1 MLQNLDRL
9 KVFYH
14 VFARGS
20 VISAA
25 KNLNVSQSAVSQSLQ
40 KLESEIKS
48 PLFTRLHKQLV
59 PTAAGERLFA
69 IVKPFMAELDICI
82 KTFEQAKD
90 QPFGEL
96 RIGAPVE
103 FGKVYF
109 PAIVAAF
116 RKQFP
121 DVTFYLKLGNPG
133 TLLPMLK
140 KGQIDFA
147 LLDKFQTQSQYFG
160 DLGVYHFHP
169 VAEEKI
175 ILACSK
181 QFYAKSI
188 KNDHSF
194 KHLILQNFISYRQD
208 AQNIKSWFKHHFNKS
223 NIHLNSVLTVDSH
236 QAIIS
241 AIQHHVGMGIIASHI
256 VSEEIQRGKIVGIK
270 ISKSEIR
277 NQISLTQLQ
286 DKIPTLTEKIFIKF
300 LLKEIELIGLQIE
313 GKRSAKRTGSHLK

>member
-1 MLQNLDRL
+1 MLMFQSLDRL

-14 VFARGS
+14 VFAKGS

-25 KNLNVSQSAVSQSLQ
+25 KTLNVSQSAVSQSLQ

-69 IVKPFMAELDICI
+69 IVQPFMAELDICL
-82 KTFEQAKD
+82 KTLEQAKD

-103 FGKVYF
+103 FGKAYI
-109 PAIVAAF
+109 PAVVASF
-116 RKQFP
+116 RKQYP

-147 LLDKFQTQSQYFG
+147 LIDKFQTQNQYFG
-160 DLGVYHFHP
+160 DHDVYHFHP

-181 QFYAKSI
+181 QYYAKSI
-188 KNDHSF
+188 KKDHSF
-194 KHLILQNFISYRQD
+194 KHLTLQNFITYRQD
-208 AQNIKSWFKHHFNKS
+208 AQNIKSWFRHHFKKS
-223 NIHLNSVLTVDSH
+223 NIRLQSVLTVDSH

-256 VSEEIQRGKIVGIK
+256 VSKEIQRGTIIGIK
-270 ISKSEIR
+270 TLKSEIR

-313 GKRSAKRTGSHLK
+313 VKAR